1 MGQVRGLP
9 NRDQACRT
17 PAPLVTGY
25 ARRAVPCLYS
35 DIEVAALMIA
45 AGTLRYPMAVATY
58 RTLIGLLA
66 VTGLRI
72 GEAARLD
79 DTDFDLR
86 LGLGL
91 GLGLLTVRVSK
102 NGRSR
107 QLPLHPMPTRLS
119 MTGTTGGS
127 AVNTAMGAER

>member
-1 MGQVRGLP
+1 
-9 NRDQACRT
+9 
-17 PAPLVTGY
+17 
-25 ARRAVPCLYS
+25 
-35 DIEVAALMIA
+35 MIA

-79 DTDFDLR
+79 DTDFDLRLR

>member
-1 MGQVRGLP
+1 
-9 NRDQACRT
+9 
-17 PAPLVTGY
+17 
-25 ARRAVPCLYS
+25 
-35 DIEVAALMIA
+35 MIA

-66 VTGLRI
+66 VTSLRI

-86 LGLGL
+86 LRLGL

>member
-1 MGQVRGLP
+1 
-9 NRDQACRT
+9 
-17 PAPLVTGY
+17 
-25 ARRAVPCLYS
+25 
-35 DIEVAALMIA
+35 MIA

-86 LGLGL
+86 RAGAWAWAADRAREQERPVPPAPVAPDANKIVDDRYDGWLRGEYG
-91 GLGLLTVRVSK
+91 
-102 NGRSR
+102 NGS
-107 QLPLHPMPTRLS
+107 
-119 MTGTTGGS
+119 
-127 AVNTAMGAER
+127 